1 MNMSME
7 LKNRIYLFVPLVW
20 TGVLAVIARRGNFL
34 AVLSHWA
41 ILLGW
46 VMFVFVLMCLVKLLF
61 KQKFQ
66 WQQWFFWTGIVV
78 PMIVLTHHH
87 WK

>member
-1 MNMSME
+1 MSMSPG
-7 LKNRIYLFVPLVW
+7 LRDRLYLFTPLAW
-20 TGVLAVIARRGNFL
+20 TGLLALLARGDFSDVLF
-34 AVLSHWA
+34 HWA

-46 VMFVFVLMCLVKLLF
+46 VLLVFALMVGVKRLF
-61 KQKFQ
+61 KQKFH

>member
-1 MNMSME
+1 MNLSPVMKDR
-7 LKNRIYLFVPLVW
+7 LYLVIPLIW
-20 TGVLAVIARRGNFL
+20 TGGLAVIAGGNFL

-46 VMFVFVLMCLVKLLF
+46 VLFVFLLMCLVKLLF
-61 KQKFQ
+61 KQKFH
-66 WQQWFFWTGIVV
+66 WQQWFFWTGILA

>member
-1 MNMSME
+1 MGMSPE
-7 LKNRIYLFVPLVW
+7 LKNRLYLLTPLAW
-20 TGVLAVIARRGNFL
+20 TGLLALLARGGFI
-34 AVLSHWA
+34 AVLSHWS

-46 VMFVFVLMCLVKLLF
+46 VLFVFALMYGVKRLF
-61 KQKFQ
+61 KQKFH